1 MIDRHRHIGIDGTGF
16 RQFLAVIVALDDLRR
31 IQLIVEV
38 DVAAEFLTVIL
49 PCKRQEP
56 VLIRP
61 DGVETDHRI
70 GDRDGEFRPGRT
82 DERLVVFFAVLDE
95 ILIFRRKCK
104 FVTSAF
110 LVGNREAAAACKR
123 RLSVLLEKTDE
134 AHIKCRSH
142 EKSAVG
148 IGECA

>member
-38 DVAAEFLTVIL
+38 DVAAEFPAVIL

-56 VLIRP
+56 VLIRS

-70 GDRDGEFRPGRT
+70 GDRKNG
-82 DERLVVFFAVLDE
+82 
-95 ILIFRRKCK
+95 
-104 FVTSAF
+104 
-110 LVGNREAAAACKR
+110 
-123 RLSVLLEKTDE
+123 
-134 AHIKCRSH
+134 
-142 EKSAVG
+142 
-148 IGECA
+148 